1 MPGFWRNFKVKV
13 RHNRGDEDKF
23 NSFIE
28 KYEEA
33 MEMIKKEL
41 SQDEQDTLKKELN
54 EIIED

>member
-1 MPGFWRNFKVKV
+1 MKGFWRNMKVKV

-23 NSFIE
+23 NSFVE
-28 KYEEA
+28 KYDEA

-41 SQDEQDTLKKELN
+41 SQDEQDELKKELN